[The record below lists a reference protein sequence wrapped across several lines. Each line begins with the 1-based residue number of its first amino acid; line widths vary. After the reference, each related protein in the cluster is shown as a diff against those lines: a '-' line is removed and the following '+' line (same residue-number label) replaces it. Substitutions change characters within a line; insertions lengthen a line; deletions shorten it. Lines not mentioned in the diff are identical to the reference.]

1 MRCIVILL
9 IFILKNYFGNYR
21 KEKNSA
27 MFESKK
33 TKIKNGSGFVK
44 YFWKEILM

>member
-1 MRCIVILL
+1 MRYINVDFYIKKLFWQL
-9 IFILKNYFGNYR
+9 SQ
-21 KEKNSA
+21 EKNSA